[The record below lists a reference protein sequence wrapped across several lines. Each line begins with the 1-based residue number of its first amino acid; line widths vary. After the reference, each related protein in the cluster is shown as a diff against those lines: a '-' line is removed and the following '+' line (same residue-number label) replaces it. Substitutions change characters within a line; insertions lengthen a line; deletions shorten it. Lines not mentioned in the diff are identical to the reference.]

1 MIVNR
6 LAVLRRG
13 SHKSV
18 IGSGLRQ
25 RRARPGGPVHL
36 RQREHCVDRA
46 VRRATARICLPA
58 LFLLALP
65 PACSGGPVHPVSSQ
79 ASSPAREPA
88 DAERSAAALI
98 RDWFARLAS
107 DTSDSHAAL
116 LQPMEASFELTRP
129 GGTTR
134 DAAEIEAWLG
144 ELRSPHP
151 RVEFTIDALRV
162 TPAEAGLY
170 ELRFEVDRRA
180 DDVQGLSH
188 VARSE
193 HTWFV
198 RMRPGSPPAIA
209 RIEARPV
216 LSFPGTGPR
225 IICN

>member
-1 MIVNR
+1 M
-6 LAVLRRG
+6 
-13 SHKSV
+13 
-18 IGSGLRQ
+18 
-25 RRARPGGPVHL
+25 
-36 RQREHCVDRA
+36 
-46 VRRATARICLPA
+46 RRATARVCIPVLT
-58 LFLLALP
+58 LLALLT
-65 PACSGGPVHPVSSQ
+65 ACSGGPMHPVRSEATSH
-79 ASSPAREPA
+79 APAPE

-98 RDWFARLAS
+98 RDWFDQLAS
-107 DTSDSHAAL
+107 GTSDAHAAL
-116 LQPMEASFELTRP
+116 LQPMEASFELARP

-134 DAAEIEAWLG
+134 DPAEIEAWLG

-170 ELRFEVDRRA
+170 ELRFTVDRRA
-180 DDVQGLSH
+180 DDAQGLSH

-198 RMRPGSPPAIA
+198 RMLRGSPAAIA